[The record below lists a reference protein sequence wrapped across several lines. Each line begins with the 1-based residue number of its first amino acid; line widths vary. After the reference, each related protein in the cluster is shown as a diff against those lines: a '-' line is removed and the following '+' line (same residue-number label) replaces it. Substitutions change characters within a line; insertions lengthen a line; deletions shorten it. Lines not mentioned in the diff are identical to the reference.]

1 MILLKRLGHGAMLYL
16 SRLILSNWRNF
27 RFADIPL
34 QSRMFIVGPNASGK
48 SNVLD
53 AIRFLREI
61 ASGGGGLKAAIESRG
76 GVSKVRSL
84 FARDPSD
91 IMVCCELADED
102 SKTPR
107 WKYELVFNQEGGGIQ
122 QLRPIVKSEKVW
134 KESSL
139 IYDRSAGPDANDKDL
154 AAFTLLEQPLGHK
167 PFKEVVDFLSS
178 IRYLH
183 LVPQIVRSSALYGGR
198 QGESFGS
205 DFIARAATL
214 NNATR
219 NSYLRRISKA
229 LQIAVPQFEGLELV
243 TDELGR
249 PHLETTFRHWRPQG
263 AHQREDQFS
272 DGTVRLVGFLW
283 AILDGQGTVLLEEPE
298 LSLHPAIVRNLA
310 EMIIKLQKKKE
321 GRRQVIAS
329 SHSRD
334 LLSSPGISG
343 EEIATLR
350 PGENGT
356 EVQIASTDQQI
367 KALLESGMA
376 PGDVVLPATAPV
388 NVEQLLLEL

>member
-1 MILLKRLGHGAMLYL
+1 MLYL
-16 SRLILSNWRNF
+16 SRLTLSNWRNF
-27 RFADIPL
+27 RSADIPL

-53 AIRFLREI
+53 AIRFLRDI
-61 ASGGGGLKAAIESRG
+61 ASGGGLRAALETRG

-91 IMVCCELADED
+91 IHVGCELRDED
-102 SKTPR
+102 SHLPL

-122 QLRPIVKSEKVW
+122 QLKPVVKAEKVW
-134 KESSL
+134 KGSEL
-139 IYDRSAGPDANDKDL
+139 IHDRTATPEANHKNL
-154 AAFTLLEQPLGHK
+154 AAFTMLEQPIGHQ
-167 PFKEVVDFLSS
+167 PFKEMVDFLAAV
-178 IRYLH
+178 RYLH
-183 LVPQIVRSSALYGGR
+183 LVPQIVRSSSAVYGGR

-214 NNATR
+214 NSATR
-219 NSYLRRISKA
+219 NSYLRRISRA
-229 LQIAVPQFEGLELV
+229 LQIAVPQFSGLELV
-243 TDELGR
+243 KDELGR

-263 AHQREDQFS
+263 AHQWEDQFS

-283 AILDGQGTVLLEEPE
+283 AILDGQGVVLLEEPE

-310 EMIIKLQKKKE
+310 EIIVKLQKKKE
-321 GRRQVIAS
+321 GKRQVIAT
-329 SHSRD
+329 SHSHD

-343 EEIATLR
+343 EEVATLR
-350 PGENGT
+350 PGPNGT
-356 EVQIASTDQQI
+356 DVKVASTDEQI
-367 KALLESGMA
+367 RALLESGMT
-376 PGDVVLPATAPV
+376 PGDVVLPATAPQ

>member
-1 MILLKRLGHGAMLYL
+1 
-16 SRLILSNWRNF
+16 
-27 RFADIPL
+27 
-34 QSRMFIVGPNASGK
+34 
-48 SNVLD
+48 
-53 AIRFLREI
+53 
-61 ASGGGGLKAAIESRG
+61 
-76 GVSKVRSL
+76 
-84 FARDPSD
+84 
-91 IMVCCELADED
+91 
-102 SKTPR
+102 
-107 WKYELVFNQEGGGIQ
+107 
-122 QLRPIVKSEKVW
+122 
-134 KESSL
+134 
-139 IYDRSAGPDANDKDL
+139 
-154 AAFTLLEQPLGHK
+154 
-167 PFKEVVDFLSS
+167 
-178 IRYLH
+178 
-183 LVPQIVRSSALYGGR
+183 VPQIVRSPPSFGGR

-219 NSYLRRISKA
+219 SSYLRRISKA
-229 LQIAVPQFEGLELV
+229 LQIAVPQFEGLALV
-243 TDELGR
+243 KDELGR

-263 AHQREDQFS
+263 AHQWEDQFS

-321 GRRQVIAS
+321 GRRQVIAT